1 MKKILF
7 LLFLSAAS
15 LFSYAQPGSLDVT
28 FGTAG
33 IITTSF
39 GATTAVSKS
48 MAIQTDG
55 RIVMA
60 GYHFNGSIETFALA
74 RYNTD
79 GTLDNTFDGDGR
91 LTTVVGTADS
101 RANSIAIQ
109 ADGKIV
115 VAGVARNSNNDFA
128 LARYNTNGSLDV
140 TFDGDGLVTTAIG
153 TSGDEANS
161 IVIQTDGKI
170 VVAGSS
176 FIGGITWDF
185 SLARYNADG
194 SLDITFDVDG
204 KLTTAIGTSDDFAY
218 SIALQTDGK
227 IVIGGN
233 SDIGGNLDFSLA
245 RYNNDGSLDNTFDG
259 DGKLTVSIGFAT
271 NAAAV
276 AIQTDGKI
284 LITGGTGSDFALA
297 RYNTNG
303 SLDNSFNSTGIVQ
316 TPVGTSNSAAA
327 RSIAIQTDGKIVV
340 AGTAF
345 VTGNG
350 RDLALV
356 RYNPNGSL
364 DNTFDG
370 DGKVTTHIN
379 GNDFG
384 NATKISGLRIYV
396 GGLSNDNLFALA
408 AYLNSGALPVQLI
421 SFTAHKQNNSVLLNW
436 ETASEQNTSH
446 FSIERSNDGIQFSL
460 LADVT
465 ATGNSQ
471 SLKNYSFTHDNP
483 VTGINY
489 YRLKQ
494 VDLDGR
500 FKYSNTVKVIMQKD
514 NLIHLYPNPSV
525 NNTLLVFS
533 KPVEKVTVNIFSAT
547 GQLVKSILIANGQTR
562 QLIDIS
568 ALSKGIYTF
577 RIISD
582 ETSGILKLVK
592 E

>member
-1 MKKILF
+1 MEVLK
-7 LLFLSAAS
+7 LL
-15 LFSYAQPGSLDVT
+15 P
-28 FGTAG
+28 
-33 IITTSF
+33 
-39 GATTAVSKS
+39 
-48 MAIQTDG
+48 
-55 RIVMA
+55 
-60 GYHFNGSIETFALA
+60 LA

-79 GTLDNTFDGDGR
+79 GSLDNTFDGDGK

-101 RANSIAIQ
+101 RANSLAIQ

-170 VVAGSS
+170 VIAGSS

-259 DGKLTVSIGFAT
+259 DGKLTVTIGFAT
-271 NAAAV
+271 NEAAV
-276 AIQTDGKI
+276 VIQTDGKI

-303 SLDNSFNSTGIVQ
+303 SLDNSFNGTGIVQ

-500 FKYSNTVKVIMQKD
+500 FKYSNAVKVIMQKD

-547 GQLVKSILIANGQTR
+547 GQLVKSIFIANGQTR

>member
-1 MKKILF
+1 MKKKILF
-7 LLFLSAAS
+7 LLLSAAC
-15 LFSYAQPGSLDVT
+15 LFSYGQPGSLDPT

-33 IITTSF
+33 ITTTSF
-39 GATTAVSKS
+39 GATSAVSKS

-55 RIVMA
+55 KIVMA

-74 RYNTD
+74 RYNTN
-79 GTLDNTFDGDGR
+79 GSLDNTFDGDGR
-91 LTTVVGTADS
+91 LTTVVGTSNS

-109 ADGKIV
+109 PDGKIV

-140 TFDGDGLVTTAIG
+140 TFDGDGIVTTAIG
-153 TSGDEANS
+153 TSADEANS

-176 FIGGITWDF
+176 FIGGSTWDF
-185 SLARYNADG
+185 ALARYNTDG
-194 SLDITFDVDG
+194 SLDITFDGDG

-218 SIALQTDGK
+218 SIVLQTDGK
-227 IVIGGN
+227 IVVGGN

-245 RYNNDGSLDNTFDG
+245 RYNTDGSLDNTFDG

-276 AIQTDGKI
+276 VIQTDGKI

-303 SLDNSFNSTGIVQ
+303 SLDNSFNGTGIVQ

-327 RSIAIQTDGKIVV
+327 SSIAIQTDGKIVA

-350 RDLALV
+350 RDFALV
-356 RYNPNGSL
+356 RYNPNGTL

-396 GGLSNDNLFALA
+396 GGLSNDNVFALA

-421 SFTAHKQNNSVLLNW
+421 SFTAHKQNKSIVLNW
-436 ETASEQNTSH
+436 KTAFEQNSNY
-446 FSIERSNDGIQFSL
+446 FGIERSNDGSNFGSIGNK
-460 LADVT
+460 A
-465 ATGNSQ
+465 AAGNSQ
-471 SLKNYSFTHDNP
+471 IARYYSFIDGAPN
-483 VTGINY
+483 TGINL

-494 VDLDGR
+494 TDLDGK
-500 FKYSNTVKVIMQKD
+500 FTYSPV
-514 NLIHLYPNPSV
+514 LIIRNDVSELIFSLSPNPATDFINIV
-525 NNTLLVFS
+525 YTGNKDRVFI
-533 KPVEKVTVNIFSAT
+533 T
-547 GQLVKSILIANGQTR
+547 
-562 QLIDIS
+562 
-568 ALSKGIYTF
+568 IY
-577 RIISD
+577 D
-582 ETSGILKLVK
+582 AGGKLVK
-592 E
+592 QQTAKNGLPITVQIQELKSGMYFIQLSDGEIIRNAKFVK